1 MLRGRG
7 LAEGFAVMPE
17 NGAMAQSIADRQK
30 AFKASMKQA
39 GMVRLEAW
47 VTKEQRRKFRDELG
61 GDEWLRKKIDNAKPK
76 EPRE

>member
-1 MLRGRG
+1 M
-7 LAEGFAVMPE
+7 AE
-17 NGAMAQSIADRQK
+17 NGPMAQSIADRQK

-61 GDEWLRKKIDNAKPK
+61 GDEWLRKKIDSAKPK
-76 EPRE
+76 EKP